1 MIFYSIYYL
10 SIVFF
15 LFTDYLFRNIK
26 LFLFLVIGIVIFIS
40 GTRYNTGYDFY
51 NYHVFYTHHLD
62 ESLEPLF
69 KLSVQIL
76 NLFSEDSQLM
86 FFIYSF
92 ATILLTYFAITK
104 MTKYKKT
111 SLFIFLLIPGLYL
124 NTFSIIRQGIAE
136 VFFLLAV
143 YYFVYENK
151 NLKFWF
157 FSLIAIGF
165 HYSAALPV
173 LLIYFF
179 RKILSIKYSI
189 PIYLILL
196 SFSIFLYKINIAPIL
211 IALSPGK
218 FGVYVEFIQNTSL
231 IKILVYNLFIV
242 VLIIFKKQ
250 YIKAKSDLILLN
262 FLFVGVLILNVF
274 ADFIPVTR
282 LSYYFFIFQIILV
295 PKFIYS
301 FKDNNLKVIVL
312 FLSLLYYILI
322 FLNALYVDSLS
333 SSEYTMTP
341 YQNYFFKD

>member
-1 MIFYSIYYL
+1 MYFYFSYYIYIIL
-10 SIVFF
+10 LLLIDNFIKKDFF
-15 LFTDYLFRNIK
+15 ILIAVLTII
-26 LFLFLVIGIVIFIS
+26 LVS
-40 GTRYNTGYDFY
+40 GTRFETGYDFY
-51 NYHVFYTHHLD
+51 NYHVFYTHHLAD
-62 ESLEPLF
+62 SLEPLF

-92 ATILLTYFAITK
+92 ATILLIYFAITK

-136 VFFLLAV
+136 AFFLLAV

-189 PIYLILL
+189 TIYLILL

-211 IALSPGK
+211 ISLAPEK
-218 FGVYVEFIQNTSL
+218 FDVYVEFIQNTSL

-242 VLIIFKKQ
+242 VLIIFQKQ

-262 FLFVGVLILNVF
+262 FLFIGVLILNVF

-301 FKDNNLKVIVL
+301 FKDNNFKVIVL

-322 FLNALYVDSLS
+322 FLNVLYLDSIS
-333 SSEYTMTP
+333 DSKYTMTP